1 MSAHLPPPDGHL
13 MLVLHAHLPFVRHP
27 EDPHFL
33 EERWLFEAITETYIP
48 LLTRLEHLVRDGVHA
63 RLTMTWSPPLCEMLA
78 DPLLQARY
86 RTYLSRL
93 LELAEQEVPAK
104 AHGPFAEA
112 ARMYRDHFRYCLAVL
127 DRFHGNILGWVCQL
141 RDAGVLEPITCG
153 ATHGF
158 LPLMLTS
165 EGQRAQ
171 IRVAAANYRKHFGST
186 PKGIWLPECGY
197 SPGIELLL
205 KEAGIRFFF
214 VDTHGIYYG
223 DPRPRFGVYAPVYT
237 ASGVAAF
244 GRDPESSRSVW
255 SSETGYP
262 GDPVYRE
269 FYRDLGYDGDY
280 HYVRGFLHPDG
291 VRRNLGLKY
300 HAVTGKVALHEKAP
314 YLPTPAFRRAMD
326 HAGDFVAGRLA
337 QARHLAELIGKQPL
351 IVSPYDA
358 ELFGHWWYEGTQFV
372 ESIFRAAAAGGHRL
386 RAVSASEYL
395 AEFPVNQVVTPSASS
410 WGDAGY
416 NGVWLNPS
424 NDWIYR
430 HLHAAE
436 ERMVGLARRFPDARG
451 DLRRALNQ
459 LARELLL
466 AQSSD
471 WAFIMTTG
479 TTVPYAV
486 RRTRDHI
493 NRFTGL
499 YEQVLGNRLDAATL
513 RELEWR
519 DSVFQEIDYRVYA

>member
-1 MSAHLPPPDGHL
+1 MPEGYLL
-13 MLVLHAHLPFVRHP
+13 LVLHAHLPFVRHP

-48 LLTRLEHLVRDGVHA
+48 LLTRLEHLVRDGVRT
-63 RLTMTWSPPLCEMLA
+63 RLTMTWSPPLCEMLV
-78 DPLLQARY
+78 DPLLQSRY
-86 RTYLSRL
+86 RLHVARL
-93 LELAEQEVPAK
+93 LELAEQEVYAK

-112 ARMYRDHFRYCLAVL
+112 ARMYRDHLRYCLTVME
-127 DRFHGNILGWVCQL
+127 RFHGNILTWVCQL

-165 EGQRAQ
+165 EAQRAQ
-171 IRVAAANYRKHFGST
+171 IAVAVANYRKHFGAE

-197 SPGIELLL
+197 TPGVEHLL
-205 KEAGIRFFF
+205 KQYGIRYFF

-223 DPRPRFGVYAPVYT
+223 TPRPRYGVYAPVYT
-237 ASGVAAF
+237 DSGVAAYA
-244 GRDPESSRSVW
+244 RDPESSRSVW
-255 SSETGYP
+255 SAESGYP
-262 GDPVYRE
+262 GDALYRE
-269 FYRDLGYDGDY
+269 FYRDLGYDGHYD
-280 HYVRGFLHPDG
+280 YVRNFLHPDG

-300 HAVTGKVALHEKAP
+300 HAVTGKVQLHEKAP
-314 YLPTPAFRRAMD
+314 YLPTPAFARAMD
-326 HAGDFVAGRLA
+326 HGGDFVRKRIE
-337 QARHLAELIGKQPL
+337 QSRHLSDLLGRAPL

-358 ELFGHWWYEGTQFV
+358 ELFGHWWYEGPQFI
-372 ESIFRAAAAGGHRL
+372 ESIFRSAQASGHAL
-386 RAVSASEYL
+386 LPVSGAEHL
-395 AEFPVNQVVTPSASS
+395 NEFPINQVITPSASS

-416 NGVWLNPS
+416 NGVWLNPA

-436 ERMVGLARRFPDARG
+436 ERMVQMARRHPKAEG
-451 DLRRALNQ
+451 WQKRALNQ
-459 LARELLL
+459 MARELLL

-479 TTVPYAV
+479 TTVPYAI
-486 RRTRDHI
+486 RRTRDHV

-499 YEQVLGNRLDAATL
+499 FDQVASGHLHEDSI
-513 RELEWR
+513 REIEWR

>member
-1 MSAHLPPPDGHL
+1 MVEGYLL
-13 MLVLHAHLPFVRHP
+13 LVLHAHLPFVRHP
-27 EDPHFL
+27 EDEHFL

-48 LLTRLEHLVRDGVHA
+48 LLSRLERLTNDGVRA

-78 DPLLQARY
+78 DPLLSDRY
-86 RTYLSRL
+86 RHHVSRL

-104 AHGPFAEA
+104 ENSPFADA
-112 ARMYRDHFRYCLAVL
+112 ARMYRDHFRYCLHIWE
-127 DRFHGNILGWVCQL
+127 RFSGNLLRWVCQL
-141 RDAGVLEPITCG
+141 RDAGVIEPITCG

-158 LPLMLTS
+158 LPLMLSS
-165 EGQRAQ
+165 EAQRAQ
-171 IRVAAANYRKHFGST
+171 IAVAVLNYRKHFGRDPS
-186 PKGIWLPECGY
+186 GIWLPECGY
-197 SPGIELLL
+197 VPGLEHILHEQ
-205 KEAGIRFFF
+205 GIRFFF
-214 VDTHGIYYG
+214 IDTHGVYYG
-223 DPRPRFGVYAPVYT
+223 TPRPRYGVYAPIYT
-237 ASGVAAF
+237 EAGVAAF

-255 SSETGYP
+255 SAEIGYP
-262 GDPVYRE
+262 GDSLYRE
-269 FYRDLGYDGDY
+269 FYRDLGYDGHYD
-280 HYVRGFLHPDG
+280 YVRQFLHPDG

-300 HAVTGKVALHEKAP
+300 HAVTGKVQLHEKAP
-314 YLPTPAFRRAMD
+314 YLPAPAFARAMD
-326 HAGDFVAGRLA
+326 HGADFVAKRL
-337 QARHLAELIGKQPL
+337 QQMRHIGNLIERTPM

-358 ELFGHWWYEGTQFV
+358 ELFGHWWYEGTQFI
-372 ESIFRAAAAGGHRL
+372 ESIFRAAQSGGH
-386 RAVSASEYL
+386 AVLPMTGSEYL
-395 AEFPVNQVVTPSASS
+395 MAHPTQQIVTPSASS

-436 ERMVGLARRFPDARG
+436 ERMIDCAKRFPHADGYLQRT
-451 DLRRALNQ
+451 LNQ
-459 LARELLL
+459 MARELLL

-499 YEQVLGNRLDAATL
+499 YEMVMRGHIQEYSVHDI
-513 RELEWR
+513 EWR
-519 DSVFQEIDYRVYA
+519 DTIFQEIDYRIYAPQQNV

>member
-1 MSAHLPPPDGHL
+1 MPDGFL

-27 EDPHFL
+27 EDAHFL

-48 LLTRLEHLVRDGVHA
+48 LLTRLEHLVRDGVRT
-63 RLTMTWSPPLCEMLA
+63 RLTMTWSPPLCEMLS
-78 DPLLQARY
+78 DPLLASRY
-86 RTYLSRL
+86 RTHVGAL
-93 LELAEQEVPAK
+93 LALAEQEVHAK
-104 AHGPFAEA
+104 APSPFAA
-112 ARMYRDHFRYCLAVL
+112 AALMYRDHLRYCLSVFA
-127 DRFHGNILGWVCQL
+127 RFEGNLVRWVREL

-165 EGQRAQ
+165 EAQRAQ
-171 IRVAAANYRKHFGST
+171 IRIACDNYRKHFGCA
-186 PKGIWLPECGY
+186 PRGIWLPECGFT
-197 SPGIELLL
+197 PGIELLL
-205 KEAGIRFFF
+205 KDAGIRFFF

-237 ASGVAAF
+237 PAGIAAF

-255 SSETGYP
+255 SAQTGYP
-262 GDPVYRE
+262 GDPLYRE

-280 HYVRGFLHPDG
+280 NYVRAFLHPDG

-300 HAVTGKVALHEKAP
+300 HAITGKVELHHKAP
-314 YLPTPAFRRAMD
+314 YQPAPAFLRAME
-326 HAGDFVAGRLA
+326 HGADFVRCRIS
-337 QARHLAELIGKQPL
+337 QCRHVGELIGRPPL
-351 IVSPYDA
+351 VVSPYDA
-358 ELFGHWWYEGTQFV
+358 ELFGHWWFEGPQFI
-372 ESIFRAAAAGGHRL
+372 ESIFRAAAAGGNAL
-386 RAVSASEYL
+386 MPVGGSEYL
-395 AEFPVNQVVTPSASS
+395 AEYPVHQVVTPSASS
-410 WGDAGY
+410 WGDGGY
-416 NGVWLNPS
+416 NGVWLNTR
-424 NDWIYR
+424 NDWIYP

-436 ERMVGLARRFPDARG
+436 ERMVAMARRHPHASG
-451 DLRRALNQ
+451 ELRRALNQ
-459 LARELLL
+459 MARELLL

-499 YEQVLGNRLDAATL
+499 YEQVASSSVSASTL
-513 RELEWR
+513 HDIEWR
-519 DSVFQEIDYRVYA
+519 DTIFQEIDYTVYV